1 MAMAFTRRK
10 ARGPAITLV
19 PMVDVMMI
27 LLVFFMVTS
36 TYLDLDQV
44 PAVEQAPEGAS
55 AAPAGSPSILMVR
68 LGADGLA
75 VVRGRAL
82 DGAAFA
88 AEIAARLAADPATEV
103 VILPS
108 GEAPL
113 QALVSAMDR
122 AAGAGATKVRVIRLE
137 ARP

>member
-1 MAMAFTRRK
+1 MAMALARRRP
-10 ARGPAITLV
+10 RGPAITLV

-44 PAVEQAPEGAS
+44 PAVEQTPDTA
-55 AAPAGSPSILMVR
+55 AAPAPGSPAILMVR
-68 LGADGLA
+68 LGSDGIP

-82 DGAAFA
+82 DGPALV
-88 AEIAARLAADPATEV
+88 AEIARRLAEEPATEV

-108 GEAPL
+108 GEALL
-113 QALVSAMDR
+113 QALVAAMDR
-122 AAGAGATKVRVIRLE
+122 AAAAGATRVRVIRLE
-137 ARP
+137 PRP

>member
-44 PAVEQAPEGAS
+44 PAVEQAPDGAT
-55 AAPAGSPSILMVR
+55 AAAADKPSSLRVR
-68 LGADGLA
+68 LGADGVP
-75 VVRGRAL
+75 VVRGLPL

-88 AEIAARLAADPATEV
+88 TEIAARLAADPATEV

-122 AAGAGATKVRVIRLE
+122 ASAAGAAKLRVIRLE

>member
-1 MAMAFTRRK
+1 
-10 ARGPAITLV
+10 
-19 PMVDVMMI
+19 
-27 LLVFFMVTS
+27 MVTS

-44 PAVEQAPEGAS
+44 PAVEQAPEGAAPV
-55 AAPAGSPSILMVR
+55 AAGTPAILMVR
-68 LGADGLA
+68 LGADGVA

-82 DGAAFA
+82 DGAAFG

-122 AAGAGATKVRVIRLE
+122 ASGAGATRVRVIRLE

>member
-1 MAMAFTRRK
+1 MAFTRRR

-44 PAVEQAPEGAS
+44 PAVEQAPEGAAPV
-55 AAPAGSPSILMVR
+55 AAGNPAILMVR
-68 LGADGLA
+68 LGADGVA
-75 VVRGRAL
+75 VVRGQAL
-82 DGAAFA
+82 DGAAFG

-122 AAGAGATKVRVIRLE
+122 ASGAGATKVRVIRLE
-137 ARP
+137 VRP